1 MCVRLLS
8 LGLLAAVLALV
19 GGAPGAQSQAPP
31 ISKTYIFT
39 QAICL
44 PPPAPPP
51 GSPPLTAAPPGTCT
65 PQTVPVGAA
74 VQVQLPGTPSQWSV
88 ARLSNIEGG
97 AWKVIPDPLRIAGT
111 SEIYIF
117 SFTATQAGPA
127 TITLRESPPFIA
139 WQSDGMFHY
148 TLTVRR

>member
-1 MCVRLLS
+1 MCVRLLR
-8 LGLLAAVLALV
+8 LGLMAAVLALV

-31 ISKTYIFT
+31 
-39 QAICL
+39 
-44 PPPAPPP
+44 APPP
-51 GSPPLTAAPPGTCT
+51 GSPPFTAAPPGTCA

-127 TITLRESPPFIA
+127 TITLQEYPPFIA
-139 WQSDGMFHY
+139 RQSDGLFHY
-148 TLTVRR
+148 TLTVR